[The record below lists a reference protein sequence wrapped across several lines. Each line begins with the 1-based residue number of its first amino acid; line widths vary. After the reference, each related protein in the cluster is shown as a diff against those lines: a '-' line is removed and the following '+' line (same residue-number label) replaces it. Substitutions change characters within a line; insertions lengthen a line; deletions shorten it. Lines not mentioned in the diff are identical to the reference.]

1 MTSCAALSIST
12 RRQSP
17 PEQELLR
24 RLRGKLHLD
33 RRDRPESRLHRR
45 WPDRL
50 HRGRRGALYSQL
62 LYRLVDRNPACKP
75 GRPHPGVCPAT
86 NTTSPIPTNPTTYPP
101 NTTANP
107 NNTYNMFCS
116 PDLAVTIPA
125 AAVFLSGSP
134 TSAYGQCPETTVKP
148 VVNYPEATTVAVPP
162 TTWPPP
168 PMANTSSAPPRIRR
182 R

>member
-1 MTSCAALSIST
+1 MTSCAGVLYLYTPSSGSYTSFAGIGQKAAYTADGQTVYIVGDGVLYIHNIFTGWSIET
-12 RRQSP
+12 
-17 PEQELLR
+17 L
-24 RLRGKLHLD
+24 
-33 RRDRPESRLHRR
+33 
-45 WPDRL
+45 
-50 HRGRRGALYSQL
+50 
-62 LYRLVDRNPACKP
+62 PANQ
-75 GRPHPGVCPAT
+75 GTATTGICPAT

-134 TSAYGQCPETTVKP
+134 TSAYGECPETTVKP

-162 TTWPPP
+162 TTWPRPP
-168 PMANTSSAPPRIRR
+168 TANTSSAPPQIRR